1 MASSDTKW
9 VKLWYESLIQN
20 VSIFQHP
27 EILIVKIQCQE
38 AFGKYYIRLESRSE
52 FRTQKGVKY
61 PNISRIPNRKSQ
73 TQKYYNLF
81 HTIWVRERECERRR
95 FSEVF
100 LLGRPE
106 VYFTNLRVS
115 SYWGLLDVGVA
126 NLHRKF
132 TGIFLLGS
140 SWIGRQQICGDLLVG
155 VFLMWASQ
163 IYVASLRVSSYWGRL
178 ELDFTN
184 LRVSSCW
191 GLLDVDVANLRRK
204 FTGIFLLGSSWV
216 GRHKFTGIFLVAS
229 SWDSRCKVVGIF
241 LVISSC

>member
-140 SWIGRQQICGDLLVG
+140 SW
-155 VFLMWASQ
+155 
-163 IYVASLRVSSYWGRL
+163 
-178 ELDFTN
+178 
-184 LRVSSCW
+184 
-191 GLLDVDVANLRRK
+191 
-204 FTGIFLLGSSWV
+204 V